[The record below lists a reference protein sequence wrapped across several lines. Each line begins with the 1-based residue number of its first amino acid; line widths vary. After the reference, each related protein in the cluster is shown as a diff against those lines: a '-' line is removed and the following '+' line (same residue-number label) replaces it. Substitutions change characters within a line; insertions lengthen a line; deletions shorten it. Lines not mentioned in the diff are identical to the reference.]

1 MNRRRD
7 HSKKIPPVASDA
19 KLANLEAFLLATEGP
34 AGQAILDAARR
45 GVDAR
50 GNPIAPWT
58 TENTLDWFARRRA
71 MEAMAATD
79 RAAEPGRVD
88 RKPRDD
94 LGHACRRRPCPRRAK
109 VHGDSMRAAGLRDG
123 DIVDVD
129 PSAEPKN
136 GDIVLARIDGVG
148 KLIRTLRV
156 IGGAQLLFA
165 SDPNLAPVVIDDPA
179 RVVYMGVV
187 RSRKL

>member
-1 MNRRRD
+1 MNRRRE
-7 HSKKIPPVASDA
+7 HSKKIPPIASEA
-19 KLANLEAFLLATEGP
+19 KLSNLEAFLLATEGP

-71 MEAMAATD
+71 IEAMAATD
-79 RAAEPGRVD
+79 RAAEGLRGE
-88 RKPRDD
+88 RKPRDAV
-94 LGHACRRRPCPRRAK
+94 GHACRRRPCPRRATM
-109 VHGDSMRAAGLRDG
+109 HGDSMRAAGLRDG
-123 DIVDVD
+123 DVFDVD

-187 RSRKL
+187 RRSSL

>member
-1 MNRRRD
+1 MNRRRE
-7 HSKKIPPVASDA
+7 HSKKTTPIASEA

-45 GVDAR
+45 GLDAR

-58 TENTLDWFARRRA
+58 TENTLDWFARRRG

-79 RAAEPGRVD
+79 RAAEGLRG
-88 RKPRDD
+88 KPREDV
-94 LGHACRRRPCPRRAK
+94 GNARRRRPCPRRAT
-109 VHGDSMRAAGLRDG
+109 VQGDSMRAAGLRDG
-123 DIVDVD
+123 DVVDVD
-129 PSAEPKN
+129 PWAEPKN

-165 SDPNLAPVVIDDPA
+165 SDPNTTPVVIDDPA

-187 RSRKL
+187 RSSKL